1 MNTCLQSLPLSGR
14 DLSDLSGF
22 LLEQFAQFVHFQGGD
37 LYFPPSWSRKE
48 AEYIAGER
56 TLIVPLLWQGRG
68 IGAVRLLGV
77 GAKEA
82 RQVMPRMRSIAALI
96 LEVVART
103 RACSVDSSTG
113 LFTEQELYARV
124 ADGAER
130 VRELLSR
137 APAAVEPTVPS
148 PLHLF
153 CVGIVVIRLVNAQ
166 ALAEM
171 GGYSYLERCVAKLA
185 AALADGLPGD
195 ILPARA
201 GRADFALLLSS
212 VTGRG
217 ACQRAAEEAL
227 SRMSSVSLDEEQVPG
242 KAVPVL
248 AEGHALFPQDMQ
260 AAELRFSPSD
270 QARELLEKARLA
282 ASMAAQ
288 RRNGAIMPFVRILLD
303 GGVILKTLS
312 SGRVVINLG
321 RRTGAR
327 EGLSF
332 AFYSGADGSFKGE
345 LVLLQAGSQ
354 ESTAEIIHLADP
366 SVLPAAGD
374 ILSLEDR
381 GQTYG
386 AGTEKGGEESA
397 EPGQPAGKAEEAAGA
412 GEEAGSGAEGGG
424 FYCYGHGEFM
434 ARLRR
439 VSGGAKR
446 FALALL
452 RPDGD
457 VKVGQGLDSF
467 SDVLNRAAFLWDQ
480 RVGGEGAFAG
490 YYGMNGLV
498 FCHPGGGEELLE
510 TYRTFDSALAGEGVH
525 AAVGLA
531 FWPFLHFGRGEMM
544 ECVLKA
550 LEYARLLS
558 EPRVGA
564 FNSQAITIS
573 ADRRYSQGDVF
584 GAVEEYKLALLA
596 DAGNALAWNSLG
608 VCMAAL
614 GRQEEARRY
623 FEKSLEHTRDIGE
636 KAQAQYNLGTVCYQ
650 LGDTEGAETHFRD
663 CLADVPDHV
672 YALVRLG
679 QLCEKRGCMDGAL
692 TYYEKA
698 ARAENRKQGSA
709 RDEGSLALR
718 CLARVAAG
726 QSRTA
731 EARQMLSDAL
741 RRNPDDASAMLML
754 AELYLKEHGA
764 ADIAEMLARHSLG
777 IVSQPR
783 GWALLAEA
791 LRRQGRDEDAA
802 LCEVKAKD

>member
-1 MNTCLQSLPLSGR
+1 M
-14 DLSDLSGF
+14 
-22 LLEQFAQFVHFQGGD
+22 
-37 LYFPPSWSRKE
+37 
-48 AEYIAGER
+48 
-56 TLIVPLLWQGRG
+56 
-68 IGAVRLLGV
+68 
-77 GAKEA
+77 
-82 RQVMPRMRSIAALI
+82 
-96 LEVVART
+96 
-103 RACSVDSSTG
+103 
-113 LFTEQELYARV
+113 
-124 ADGAER
+124 
-130 VRELLSR
+130 
-137 APAAVEPTVPS
+137 
-148 PLHLF
+148 
-153 CVGIVVIRLVNAQ
+153 
-166 ALAEM
+166 
-171 GGYSYLERCVAKLA
+171 
-185 AALADGLPGD
+185 
-195 ILPARA
+195 
-201 GRADFALLLSS
+201 
-212 VTGRG
+212 
-217 ACQRAAEEAL
+217 
-227 SRMSSVSLDEEQVPG
+227 
-242 KAVPVL
+242 
-248 AEGHALFPQDMQ
+248 
-260 AAELRFSPSD
+260 
-270 QARELLEKARLA
+270 
-282 ASMAAQ
+282 
-288 RRNGAIMPFVRILLD
+288 
-303 GGVILKTLS
+303 
-312 SGRVVINLG
+312 
-321 RRTGAR
+321 
-327 EGLSF
+327 
-332 AFYSGADGSFKGE
+332 
-345 LVLLQAGSQ
+345 
-354 ESTAEIIHLADP
+354 
-366 SVLPAAGD
+366 
-374 ILSLEDR
+374 
-381 GQTYG
+381 
-386 AGTEKGGEESA
+386 
-397 EPGQPAGKAEEAAGA
+397 
-412 GEEAGSGAEGGG
+412 
-424 FYCYGHGEFM
+424 
-434 ARLRR
+434 
-439 VSGGAKR
+439 SGGAKR

-467 SDVLNRAAFLWDQ
+467 SDVLNRAAFLWNQ

-510 TYRTFDSALAGEGVH
+510 TYRTFDS
-525 AAVGLA
+525 A